1 MLGLLLTRK
10 PPHLLPAPAVAAG
23 LVLRLFQPGCHLRIA
38 FEGNRAGIEGDR
50 DLELRDK
57 TLDAPDAR
65 PRAVLEHGF
74 HREVPVLGV
83 HRIDDSLEA
92 VAAPVAGP
100 RGLMQRL

>member
-50 DLELRDK
+50 DLELCDK
-57 TLDAPDAR
+57 TLEAPDAR

-74 HREVPVLGV
+74 HREVSVLGV
-83 HRIDDSLEA
+83 HPIDAFLQSI
-92 VAAPVAGP
+92 AALAAC
-100 RGLMQRL
+100 